1 MEKWS
6 SVKLVVVLAA
16 AVFMALSG
24 ISATGQET
32 GGYGE
37 ETGGYG
43 EEAAGY
49 GEDAAGYGDEKTF
62 VPIVP
67 AETGP
72 AIVSEGKPRSLDEL
86 IMWYDSSSCQEC
98 HEDIYAAW
106 ESSPHARPLMGLND
120 LIFLRPILRSG
131 HLAVKH
137 PKQATQ
143 RNFPCFKCH
152 LPQAMN
158 LPNPVYAQIAGAIL
172 KNDKETIGKLSISC
186 LVCHNEMAITHKL
199 LYGKPEANVVYGKQD
214 FDEHEHEMYPT
225 VKRSAIMRR
234 SVMCGQCHGL
244 GPNLEFENPVQCAT
258 LYGSYLHNYIP
269 KGGAKSCQECHMKDG
284 DHSFPPDFNRKKET
298 AARLAESITLD
309 VNTLGYQFLGNKK
322 QYIPTVNVN
331 TQVTNAAGHRIP
343 DG

>member
-6 SVKLVVVLAA
+6 PVKLLMVLAA
-16 AVFMALSG
+16 AAFMALSG
-24 ISATGQET
+24 ISATG
-32 GGYGE
+32 E
-37 ETGGYG
+37 ETGGYSEEAG
-43 EEAAGY
+43 GYSEEAAGY
-49 GEDAAGYGDEKTF
+49 GEEAAGYGDEKTF
-62 VPIVP
+62 VPLVP
-67 AETGP
+67 PETTP
-72 AIVSEGKPRSLDEL
+72 VVVSKDKPGSLDEL

-98 HEDIYAAW
+98 HEDIYEAW

-158 LPNPVYAQIAGAIL
+158 LPNPVYAQIARAII
-172 KNDKETIGKLSISC
+172 KNDKETIRQLSISC
-186 LVCHNEMAITHKL
+186 MVCHNEMAITHKL
-199 LYGKPEANVVYGKQD
+199 LYGKPEESVVYGKQD
-214 FDEHEHEMYPT
+214 LDEHEHEIYTT
-225 VKRSAIMRR
+225 VKRSVIMKR

-269 KGGAKSCQECHMKDG
+269 KNGAKSCQECHMKDA

-298 AARLAESITLD
+298 SARLAESITLD
-309 VNTLGYQFLGNKK
+309 VETLGYQFLGINK
-322 QYIPTVNVN
+322 QYIPTVSVN
-331 TQVTNAAGHRIP
+331 TQVTSAAGHRIP